1 MRRKERKRYRIAIL
15 VSMVVAF
22 FLGRCSVTGC
32 GDDGDEKVEQSD
44 STTIVAENQTIEV
57 DSEKENEPV
66 AEEDTTQSIE
76 YDTVAMESEEA
87 IAVLTQPHDAKW
99 DNFLEINDEEVA
111 QPLKT
116 NFRGRRSEVFNDS
129 NYVHL
134 EAAEAVGIV
143 PITDMAS
150 AWNLSKPVKLIASC
164 QEYYLDELT
173 HSYPFLVP
181 EAEKLLKDIGARFN
195 QLLWER
201 GKSKYRMKVTS
212 VLRTPETIKDLM
224 RRNKNAVEVSAHQYA
239 TTFDISY
246 SKFIKDSK
254 DNPRTFANLS
264 ELLSEVIQEFHTQG
278 RCYVKYEAKQSCF
291 HITVRPTKK

>member
-22 FLGRCSVTGC
+22 FLGRCSVSGC
-32 GDDGDEKVEQSD
+32 GDGDDKVEQCD
-44 STTIVAENQTIEV
+44 STTIIAENQAVEV
-57 DSEKENEPV
+57 DLEEEKESVE
-66 AEEDTTQSIE
+66 EEDTTQLIE
-76 YDTVAMESEEA
+76 YDTVSMDAEEA
-87 IAVLTQPHDAKW
+87 IAVLTRPRDTKW
-99 DNFLEINDEEVA
+99 DNFLEINDDEVA

-129 NYVHL
+129 NHVQL
-134 EAAEAVGIV
+134 EAAKIMGIV
-143 PITDMAS
+143 PVTDMAS

-164 QEYYLDELT
+164 QEYYLEELT

-181 EAEKLLKDIGARFN
+181 EAEKLLKEIGARFN

-201 GKSKYRMKVTS
+201 GKSKYRIKVTS

-224 RRNKNAVEVSAHQYA
+224 RRNKNAIAVSTHQYA

-291 HITVRPTKK
+291 HITVRPAKK

>member
-32 GDDGDEKVEQSD
+32 SDGDEKVEQSD
-44 STTIVAENQTIEV
+44 STTIVADNQAIEA
-57 DSEKENEPV
+57 DSEVEKELV

-87 IAVLTQPHDAKW
+87 IAILKRTHDAKW
-99 DNFLEINDEEVA
+99 DNFLEVNDDEVA

-201 GKSKYRMKVTS
+201 GKSKYRIKVTS
-212 VLRTPETIKDLM
+212 MLRTPETIKDLM

-291 HITVRPTKK
+291 HITVRPTIK